1 MKRLFAVALL
11 LVAGCADKDRDY
23 AFKMDYPVDAARLSL
38 GGDIHVNID
47 CATREVNVISDS
59 SNGIFSR
66 HINKRL
72 SNICY
77 KKTDKIDVVYRFEPA
92 KGVKQDM
99 IATQYPR
106 VPPVSNSNKLSDGNS

>member
-1 MKRLFAVALL
+1 MKLLFAAVFLL
-11 LVAGCADKDRDY
+11 LAGCSSKHTDN
-23 AFKMDYPVDAARLSL
+23 AFRMDYPVEAARLSL

-47 CATREVNVISDS
+47 CATREMTVISDS

-66 HINKRL
+66 HVNKRL

-77 KKTDKIDVVYRFEPA
+77 KKNDKLDVVYRFNAA
-92 KGVKQDM
+92 KGVRQNM

-106 VPPVSNSNKLSDGNS
+106 VPPESNTDKLSNGDS

>member
-1 MKRLFAVALL
+1 MKLLFAAALL
-11 LVAGCADKDRDY
+11 LLAGCTNKHTDY
-23 AFKMDYPVDAARLSL
+23 AFQMDYPVDAARLSL

-47 CATREVNVISDS
+47 CATREIEVISDS

-77 KKTDKIDVVYRFEPA
+77 KKTDKLDIVYRFNSA
-92 KGVKQDM
+92 IGVKQDM
-99 IATQYPR
+99 IATHYPR
-106 VPPVSNSNKLSDGNS
+106 VPPVSNANKLSDGDS

>member
-11 LVAGCADKDRDY
+11 LLAGCAEKHTDY
-23 AFKMDYPVDAARLSL
+23 VFRMDYPVDAARLSL

-47 CATREVNVISDS
+47 CAPREVDVISDCS
-59 SNGIFSR
+59 HGIFSR

-77 KKTDKIDVVYRFEPA
+77 KKTDKLDVVYRFEPA
-92 KGVKQDM
+92 KGVKQNM

-106 VPPVSNSNKLSDGNS
+106 VPPVSNSDKLSDGNS

>member
-1 MKRLFAVALL
+1 MKLLFAEALL
-11 LVAGCADKDRDY
+11 LLAGCTNKHTENT
-23 AFKMDYPVDAARLSL
+23 FHMDYPVDAARLSL

-47 CATREVNVISDS
+47 CATREVEVISDS

-77 KKTDKIDVVYRFEPA
+77 KKTDKLDVIYRFNSA

-99 IATQYPR
+99 IATHYPR
-106 VPPVSNSNKLSDGNS
+106 VPPVSNANKLSDGDS